1 MSEVESDVVVVG
13 ARCAGAAT
21 AMLLARR
28 GVKVV
33 VVDRAPELGD
43 TMSTHA
49 ITRGGVVQLDR
60 WGLLDPVLATN
71 APAITKTTFHIG
83 GFVLATAVK
92 PVAGVDFLL
101 APRRRVLDN
110 LVLNAAAADGAEVRL
125 GTSVHD
131 VIRDRNGRVA
141 GVAGRAADGTA
152 ITVRARLVVGADGI
166 RSRIARVVDA
176 AIVDEFVT
184 DTGGYFTYFD
194 NIPWDGFEFYIAEH
208 AFTGVFPT
216 NDGTACVW
224 VIAGGEAI
232 QAIRAEYG
240 ADEAGFHELVRRN
253 APDLAD
259 RLVDARRVDRM
270 RLALRYPSFVRHP
283 VGNGWA
289 LVGDAGYHRD
299 AITGHGITDAFR
311 DAELLA
317 AAVGKWLRGAQSEAL
332 ALHTYAA
339 EREAL
344 LRPIFDVTNALAD
357 WPGVERFFGLQKD
370 LNRLLDSEAER
381 LASAPPSPP
390 SASRAA

>member
-1 MSEVESDVVVVG
+1 MSEIESDVVVVG

-28 GVKVV
+28 GIKVV
-33 VVDRAPELGD
+33 LIDRAAELGD

-60 WGLLDPVLATN
+60 WGLLDRVLATD

-83 GFVLATAVK
+83 GLVHATTVK

-131 VIRDRNGRVA
+131 VIRDRNGRVD

-152 ITVRARLVVGADGI
+152 ITVRARLVIGADGM
-166 RSRIARVVDA
+166 RSRIARAVDA

-194 NIPWDGFEFYIAEH
+194 GIPWDGFEFYIAEH

-216 NDGTACVW
+216 NDGAACVW

-259 RLVDARRVDRM
+259 RLVDACRVDRM

-311 DAELLA
+311 DAELVA
-317 AAVGKWLRGAQSEAL
+317 AAVGKWLRAGQSEAVV
-332 ALHTYAA
+332 LHTYAA
-339 EREAL
+339 QREAL
-344 LRPIFDVTNALAD
+344 LRPIFDVTNALAG

-370 LNRLLDSEAER
+370 LNRLFDFEAER
-381 LASAPPSPP
+381 LASAPPSPA
-390 SASRAA
+390 STSRAA